1 MWIRDLEWCPIKL
14 GWLGKSFL
22 GQKKFSWSNSNFTV
36 VTPTFSKDEYLN
48 SYFQNRSESSEI

>member
-1 MWIRDLEWCPIKL
+1 MWIRDLGVVSNK

-36 VTPTFSKDEYLN
+36 LTPTFFKDEYLN
-48 SYFQNRSESSEI
+48 SYFQNPRESSEI